1 MSAPILMRAT
11 LLSLRGNALAQAE
24 NRRMSDSA
32 LVFAVLLIGGLAFLA
47 IFFSIIV
54 TSVRESK
61 ANEPPPEISHQH

>member
-61 ANEPPPEISHQH
+61 ANEPPSEISHQH